1 MTKENLIDDSD
12 NFKKK
17 EIDEDELDDL
27 DENFFGSTNE
37 IKEAKIQ
44 TQNNESDKKDLE
56 NCEEEDCDEEDFD
69 EEYFDDKEDEEE

>member
-69 EEYFDDKEDEEE
+69 EEDFDDKEDEEE